1 MTDQPPIDRL
11 LYVMARL
18 RDPDGGCPWD
28 LEQDFASIAPYTIE
42 EAYEV
47 ADAITNGDMDEL
59 KDELGDLLLQV
70 VYHAQMA
77 REGGHFDFGDVAQG
91 VTDKMIHRHPHV
103 FGDEDADSAGD
114 VNEIWEQRK
123 EAERQRAPEKHKGTL
138 DGITKG
144 IPALLRAEKLQKRA
158 ARVGF
163 EWPDITGVLDK
174 IEEEISELRKEV
186 AAGKDHDT
194 HRLEDELGDVLFALV
209 NLART
214 LDINPESALRHTN
227 SKFESR
233 FKYIEQA
240 LGDNGK
246 SPSDSTLEE
255 MTALWLEAK
264 TKNVA

>member
-1 MTDQPPIDRL
+1 MTDDKPIDKL
-11 LYVMARL
+11 LYVMSRL

-28 LEQDFASIAPYTIE
+28 LEQDFSSIAPYTIE

-47 ADAITNGDMDEL
+47 ADAITSGDMDEL

-77 REGGHFDFGDVAQG
+77 REDGHFDFDDVAQG

-103 FGDEDADSAGD
+103 FGDTDAQSAGD

-123 EAERQRAPEKHKGTL
+123 EAERNRAPEKHKSAL

-163 EWPDITGVLDK
+163 EWPDIGGVLDK
-174 IEEEISELRKEV
+174 IEEEIAELRAEL
-186 AAGKDHDT
+186 ADNQQRDT
-194 HRLEDELGDVLFALV
+194 KRMEDELGDVFFALV

-214 LDINPESALRHTN
+214 MEINPESALRHTN
-227 SKFESR
+227 NKFEKR
-233 FKYIEQA
+233 FKYIEQH
-240 LGDNGK
+240 LDKDGK
-246 SPSDSTLEE
+246 SPSDSTLGE
-255 MTALWLEAK
+255 MMALWLKSKDKIA
-264 TKNVA
+264 V